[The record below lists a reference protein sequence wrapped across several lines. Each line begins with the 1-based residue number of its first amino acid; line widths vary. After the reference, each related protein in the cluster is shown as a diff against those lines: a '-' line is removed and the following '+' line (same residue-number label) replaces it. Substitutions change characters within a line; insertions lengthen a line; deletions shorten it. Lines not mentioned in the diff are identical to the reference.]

1 MDPQYGLAS
10 KDDLWRLQNEMKNVY
25 ATQAEHADRLMRL
38 EQRQDS
44 DNRVKSPWGSQSP
57 FPGTINGTPQH
68 GITAPMFLLECLL
81 ILVEKSKATTLLQKP
96 SRISIKSLV
105 ICLEVYI
112 SILMMNQEEVL
123 LEPTASVSMRAPCK
137 ATLVRHPGRQRTSYH
152 SGLVVHLV
160 VTL

>member
-44 DNRVKSPWGSQSP
+44 DNRIKSPWGGQSP
-57 FPGTINGTPQH
+57 FPGPINGTPQH
-68 GITAPMFLLECLL
+68 GITAPIFFFRK
-81 ILVEKSKATTLLQKP
+81 VANFRSKSKATTLLQKP

-112 SILMMNQEEVL
+112 SIRMTNQEEVL
-123 LEPTASVSMRAPCK
+123 LEQTASVLMRAPCK
-137 ATLVRHPGRQRTSYH
+137 ATSGKHPGRQRTSYH